1 MNRQSLMRGCGLAV
15 ATLSAT
21 HPATAQERPV
31 SGIEAEDTPAPAT
44 PVATPYPRAAAGDGN
59 TQQGYNPLR
68 WAEDWRGMRDPAK
81 RDDVLDR
88 LKYIPIGPIGSDEA
102 YLTLSGEFRTRV
114 NYFSNPQGRKSE
126 HQRQDSYRIFV
137 GADLHLGEHVRAYGE
152 LAHGPMR
159 GRNLGSPS
167 GTLSNDLLV
176 QQAFVDGTARIGQVD
191 VGARVG
197 RQVFIDGSNLLLA
210 NRDNNTVQ
218 TSLTG
223 VRAWATGPTLRADVF
238 DLYFTAY
245 GNGGIGDDPVDWGRR
260 FSGVTAGVVLPRRLF
275 GESKLYFDPFV
286 WRLRN
291 RAVAWG
297 AETAREERI
306 YTGAHLWG
314 EVGRVTLDW
323 TANHQGGSYGA
334 RKVDAWQVL
343 LAGTY
348 RLGKANDAPRL
359 GLHFDYATGG
369 GAYDDG
375 KLKNAFAPYG
385 NNIYYSYQGYLT
397 PTNLVAIAPSL
408 TVSPTGTLRVTGEY
422 QFTWRDTV
430 RDAVYR
436 SNGTPFAGTEGVGGR
451 RTVDVARLQAIWT
464 VSPRVSVTARL
475 EHAFAKSGLTAAG
488 YRDSSYAALWAS
500 FRF

>member
-1 MNRQSLMRGCGLAV
+1 MNRPTLMRGCGIAIAAL
-15 ATLSAT
+15 TAT
-21 HPATAQERPV
+21 HPAMAQDRPP
-31 SGIEAEDTPAPAT
+31 SAIEARQTQVPAT
-44 PVATPYPRAAAGDGN
+44 PVATPYPDAAAGDGN

-68 WAEDWRGMRDPAK
+68 WAEDWRKMRDPAK
-81 RDDVLDR
+81 RDDFLDR
-88 LKYIPIGPIGSDEA
+88 LKYIPLGSDDV
-102 YLTLSGEFRTRV
+102 YLTLSGELRTRV
-114 NYFSNPQGRKSE
+114 NYFSNPQGRE
-126 HQRQDSYRIFV
+126 APHQRQDSYRIFA
-137 GADLHLGEHVRAYGE
+137 GADLHVGEHFRAYGE
-152 LAHGPMR
+152 LARGPMD
-159 GRNLGSPS
+159 GRNIGSPS
-167 GTLSNDLLV
+167 GTLSNKLLV
-176 QQAFVDGTARIGQVD
+176 QQAFVDATAQVGATD
-191 VGARVG
+191 VGMRVG

-223 VRAWATGPTLRADVF
+223 VRAWARGSTLRADVF
-238 DLYFTAY
+238 DLYYTAY
-245 GNGGIGDDPVDWGRR
+245 GNGGIGDDPVDWDRR
-260 FSGVTAGVVLPRRLF
+260 FSGVTTGIVLPTTLL
-275 GESKLYFDPFV
+275 GGSKLYLDPFV

-291 RAVAWG
+291 RAATWG
-297 AETAREERI
+297 AETAREERV
-306 YTGAHLWG
+306 YVGAHLWG
-314 EVGRVTLDW
+314 EIGRSTVDATV
-323 TANHQGGSYGA
+323 NHQGGRYGE
-334 RKVDAWQVL
+334 RTLDAWQVL

-348 RLGKANDAPRL
+348 RLGAANTAPRL

-369 GAYDDG
+369 GAYDGG

-408 TVSPTGTLRVTGEY
+408 TVSPAKTLRVTGEY

-436 SNGTPFAGTEGVGGR
+436 SNGTPFAGTEGTGGR

-464 VSPRVSVTARL
+464 LSPRVSVTGRL